1 MSTKKQLLII
11 CMFLFSL
18 LTIRLIWNTMTSL
31 PDQPTVENGVLDLSN
46 FTFHQPGYVSL
57 EGEWRFTSI
66 SGKGERTK
74 TLPSQTKSGALG
86 TYQLDLYVQDKENR
100 YGLFIHLPHGIF
112 SVSANGQHLYDS
124 STQSNRITP
133 ATLLFIQPDQNGRI
147 RLTLQIEAIA
157 PHTWNPNPRSLYFGP
172 SENIEK
178 KNAIEAALQIAVSAI
193 MFFHGLYACILKAI
207 KPQKKG
213 ILFFALAS
221 FFSALA
227 VLISDNKVLGYFI
240 ILNSEWEKR
249 LSYLFYAGLSPAFL
263 LFFLRTFV
271 PTYKRTAI
279 ATAIF
284 FGVCL
289 IYLLVV
295 PLSILQKTASS
306 IAIVIVAGFSTI
318 TIIML
323 KTILARVKGRWL
335 LYLAASAVISNV
347 LWMNLYRYA
356 DRVAMPTIKFYPV
369 DLTVAF
375 VCFSTFWFMRFFYT
389 EDENTKLLGQLK
401 QEHERKN
408 QFLAST
414 SHEMRNPLH
423 GMINIAQTVATENK
437 QVLDQKSQQS
447 LELLVS
453 IGRRMSY
460 LLNDLIDLAVFKER
474 KLTLQQ
480 EATQLEPII
489 RRTVDTLNFLIDNEK
504 TRFVVAIPKDF
515 PLVFADANRVS
526 QILFNLLHNAGKFT
540 NEGTITIAA
549 SHSGKLATIR
559 VTDTGLGMDQS
570 TRARIFE
577 PYEQGANADN
587 EGLGLGLAICKELV
601 EMHGGQI
608 NVVSSPG
615 RGSSFSFTLPLA
627 KSTNHQAIAT
637 VLTTEQPNEVAATQ
651 APQQPKR
658 EAPFRILAVD
668 DDPVNLKVLRHA
680 LSTKPYQ
687 LVTETSPKATL
698 RKVAEERW
706 DLVIADVM
714 MPEMSGLELVKHI
727 RQTYSVSELPI
738 LLVTARIQP
747 EDIYAGFRA
756 GANDYI
762 GKPVDLLELQTRIEA
777 MLALKQSIE
786 DRLRLEAAWLQA
798 QIEPHF
804 LFNTLNTI
812 ASLSTVDTDRMLDL
826 IAEFGRYLR
835 ASFNEKNLS
844 PVIPLSEELDLL
856 RSYLYIEQERF
867 GDRLQVKWAID
878 EHVDCLVPPLSIQP
892 LAENAILHGILKQET
907 GGTLEVHVYKKDG
920 KAHIA
925 IKDDGVGMDQDTL
938 NTLFTQTKTTKKS
951 IGLANTNLR
960 LQKQLGNGLSVS
972 SEIGKGTTVSFTAP
986 LQ

>member
-1 MSTKKQLLII
+1 MSTKKQLLIV
-11 CMFLFSL
+11 CVFL
-18 LTIRLIWNTMTSL
+18 LTLLIIRLAWNAMTGL
-31 PDQPTVENGVLDLSN
+31 PDQPTAKNGVLDLNDFVFS
-46 FTFHQPGYVSL
+46 QPGYVSL
-57 EGEWRFTSI
+57 EGEWQFTPQNDKEQTI
-66 SGKGERTK
+66 K
-74 TLPSQTKSGALG
+74 TLVAPSTQESEG
-86 TYQLDLYVQDKENR
+86 TYQLDLHVQDTESF
-100 YGLFIHLPHGIF
+100 YGLYIHLPHGIF
-112 SVSANGQHLYDS
+112 SVSANGQRLYQTS
-124 STQSNRITP
+124 AENRDMSP
-133 ATLLFIQPDQNGRI
+133 VVLPSLQPDENGLI
-147 RLTLQIEAIA
+147 RLTLQMEEVALYSKF
-157 PHTWNPNPRSLYFGP
+157 PTPRSLYFGP
-172 SENIEK
+172 SKNIVG
-178 KNAIEAALQIAVSAI
+178 KNAIESLLQMTVAAI
-193 MFFHGLYACILKAI
+193 MLIHGVYACILKI
-207 KPQKKG
+207 INPSKKG
-213 ILFFALAS
+213 ILFFASAA
-221 FFSALA
+221 FFAAAA
-227 VLISDNKVLGYFI
+227 VLLSDNKVLGYFI
-240 ILNSEWEKR
+240 ALNSEWDKR
-249 LSYLFYAGLSPAFL
+249 LTYFLYAGLSFSFL
-263 LFFLRTFV
+263 LFVLRTFA
-271 PTYKRTAI
+271 PSYKRTAI
-279 ATAIF
+279 VATTL
-284 FGVCL
+284 FGMYFA
-289 IYLLVV
+289 YLLFA
-295 PLSILQKTASS
+295 PLAYFYKTSFLLSIALGVTFTM
-306 IAIVIVAGFSTI
+306 IAV
-318 TIIML
+318 IML
-323 KTILARVKGRWL
+323 KVMLARVKGALL
-335 LYLAASAVISNV
+335 LYLAALAVASNV
-347 LWMNLYRYA
+347 QWTILYGYV
-356 DRVAMPTIKFYPV
+356 DRIATPTLMFYPV

-375 VCFSTFWFMRFFYT
+375 LCFSSFWFLRFFHA
-389 EDENTKLLGQLK
+389 EDENAKLLAKLQ
-401 QEHERKN
+401 QEHKQKD

-423 GMINIAQTVATENK
+423 GMMNIAQTVAAENK

-480 EATQLEPII
+480 EAIQLEPII

-549 SHSGKLATIR
+549 SYSGKLATIR
-559 VTDTGLGMDQS
+559 VTDTGKGMDQS
-570 TRARIFE
+570 TKARIFE

-615 RGSSFSFTLPLA
+615 QGSSFSFTLPLA
-627 KSTNHQAIAT
+627 KSTNQQAIAT
-637 VLTTEQPNEVAATQ
+637 ALTTEQPNEAAAAQ
-651 APQQPKR
+651 ALQQPER

-680 LSTKPYQ
+680 LSSKPYQ
-687 LVTETSPKATL
+687 LVTETSPKAIL

-738 LLVTARIQP
+738 LLVTARTQP

-777 MLALKQSIE
+777 MLALKQAVE
-786 DRLRLEAAWLQA
+786 EQLRLEAAWLQA

-867 GDRLQVKWAID
+867 GERLQIQWSIE

-892 LAENAILHGILKQET
+892 LAENAILHGILKQEA

-925 IKDDGVGMDQDTL
+925 IKDDGVGIDQDTL

-960 LQKQLGNGLSVS
+960 LQKQLGNSLSVS

-986 LQ
+986 LR